1 MLYTSERDKLRQ
13 FYVDTWKKARMGM
26 PMEPMEQLVARVIE
40 MHPEYHMML
49 ENEKLGNEYKPEDGE
64 TNPFLHMGMHLG
76 LQEQVV
82 MDRPAGIK
90 LIYQQLGEKIGDVMK
105 TEHAMMDCLGE
116 MMWQAQRSQSEPDE
130 AAYLQCLKNLL
141 LKH

>member
-13 FYVDTWKKARMGM
+13 FYADCWKKARHGL
-26 PMEPMEQLVARVIE
+26 PMEPMEQMVARVIE
-40 MHPEYHMML
+40 MHPEYHAML
-49 ENEKLGNEYKPEDGE
+49 ENEKHLGNEYKPEDGE

-90 LIYQQLGEKIGDVMK
+90 TIYQQLGEKYGDVMQ

-116 MMWQAQRSQSEPDE
+116 MMWQAQKEQTEPDE
-130 AAYLQCLKNLL
+130 AAYLQCLQSLL
-141 LKH
+141 LK